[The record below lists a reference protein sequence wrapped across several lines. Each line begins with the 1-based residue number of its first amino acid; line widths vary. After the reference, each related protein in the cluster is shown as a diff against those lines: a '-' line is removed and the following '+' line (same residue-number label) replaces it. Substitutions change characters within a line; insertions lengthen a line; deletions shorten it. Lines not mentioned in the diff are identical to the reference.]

1 MIILP
6 LSECVRVCV
15 CVRARMGVC
24 VRVAVRT
31 DCMADER
38 AVKVRRVPA
47 EVAEQI
53 AQLRAHVRIG
63 VLHSRCMQ

>member
-1 MIILP
+1 M
-6 LSECVRVCV
+6 CVRVCV
-15 CVRARMGVC
+15 RARVC
-24 VRVAVRT
+24 VCLCVCVAVRT

-63 VLHSRCMQ
+63 VLQSRCMQ